1 MVISAGPM
9 SSGVTGSA
17 VVLVPVSPVLLGRH
31 VTGKMSVSSV
41 TMGSHGSPQAAK
53 KVDRMARVAAAF
65 LGMMGQRM
73 RALRMATMNMHH
85 RAVCTTDAP
94 MSGGG
99 VPRFVC
105 GPLTT

>member
-1 MVISAGPM
+1 VFFLQKTAYEMLRSLV
-9 SSGVTGSA
+9 GSEMCIRYR
-17 VVLVPVSPVLLGRH
+17 LGRH